1 MSIVVEDGTLVT
13 GANSWVTRAEYIAYA
28 KTKGI
33 TIHNSA
39 TADTDLVKACEFI
52 NSHED
57 NLKGDKV
64 SRGQPTAYP
73 RKYLVLEGF
82 SWGSDEIPRQ
92 VILCQ
97 LAVALD
103 INAGIDPYNPP
114 ANPAI
119 QAKKEKVDVIEVEY
133 FGRDSGQKMSRTST
147 ATAILNTLL
156 RRSGLQIALVR
167 S

>member
-1 MSIVVEDGTLVT
+1 MSIVVEDGTLVK

-39 TADTDLVKACEFI
+39 TADAELIKACEFI
-52 NSHED
+52 NSHEE
-57 NLKGDKV
+57 NLKGDKTD
-64 SRGQPTAYP
+64 RDQATAYP
-73 RKYLVLEGF
+73 RDNLTLEGF
-82 SWGSDEIPRQ
+82 AWGSDEIPRQ

>member
-1 MSIVVEDGTLVT
+1 MSIIVEDGTVVDN
-13 GANSWVTRAEYIAYA
+13 ANSWTTRAEYIAYA

-52 NSHED
+52 NSHEES
-57 NLKGDKV
+57 LKGDRV
-64 SRGQPTAYP
+64 SRDQPTAYP
-73 RKYLVLEGF
+73 RKNLVLEGF

-103 INAGIDPYNPP
+103 IHAGVDPYNPP